1 MLNIFQKPVVID
13 CYTDNPHAFEYAKP
27 SKATEFLP
35 KWWKSLPK
43 DGHANMSRCAGFI
56 DLYRKS
62 YVLPMWSD
70 FDVWFNPDGS
80 YNWQY
85 ADLRSE
91 AQVHDQA
98 QYTGWASKSDAAHL
112 KLESPWYF
120 FCKEDVY
127 FQWTPATWAQDDV
140 FEYLAVPGTSE
151 YKYQNATNVNLMLSK
166 KHEKITIP
174 LGRPLV
180 FITPLTERKVIFRTH
195 LISLDELQKKKTVFP
210 PVTLGKYFALRKIRN
225 KREAKCPFGFGK

>member
-98 QYTGWASKSDAAHL
+98 QYTGWASWTHISLFMAATRL
-112 KLESPWYF
+112 DLVNNGLPFNTVKKLVEAGREV
-120 FCKEDVY
+120 EDV
-127 FQWTPATWAQDDV
+127 
-140 FEYLAVPGTSE
+140 
-151 YKYQNATNVNLMLSK
+151 
-166 KHEKITIP
+166 
-174 LGRPLV
+174 
-180 FITPLTERKVIFRTH
+180 
-195 LISLDELQKKKTVFP
+195 
-210 PVTLGKYFALRKIRN
+210 LGKSAHGWVKSAN
-225 KREAKCPFGFGK
+225 